1 MKDPKYFQDPICG
14 AAQVSTRQVPHKSE
28 SNTIVEG
35 REHRHSARLVGQLWV
50 SDHTLHLSI
59 RARASSTAAMQF
71 FVLFGSSVSTSCC
84 GNAASAVVFQ

>member
-1 MKDPKYFQDPICG
+1 MRLKFQL
-14 AAQVSTRQVPHKSE
+14 AQVPHRSE

-59 RARASSTAAMQF
+59 RARASSTIAMQSSI
-71 FVLFGSSVSTSCC
+71 LFGSSVSTGCC
-84 GNAASAVVFQ
+84 GNVASAVVFQ